1 MRYKL
6 HVLHNV
12 EFRAFCLSACYNYGV
27 ELECRV
33 NGMHFAVIV
42 YLGGGNYGS

>member
-12 EFRAFCLSACYNYGV
+12 EFSAFCLSAATMMLN
-27 ELECRV
+27 LS
-33 NGMHFAVIV
+33 A
-42 YLGGGNYGS
+42 GSMACTLL